1 MTKYR
6 EIIRLS
12 GLGLSQTNIALS
24 CNASKTTVNKVL
36 KAAREQKLSWPL
48 DPRLTDPVLGRL
60 LFPDSKAKP
69 ATSKRMP
76 DYEHIR
82 KELLRNGVNKKLLWT
97 EYLEECRLSGDEPL
111 MYSQFCYYIQQDEQK
126 RRATMHINR
135 KPAEQVEVD
144 WAGDP
149 AHIIDP
155 DTGEILDAH
164 IFVGV
169 MTYSQY
175 PYVEAFMDEKQPSWI
190 TAHVHMYE
198 YFGGVA
204 KILVPDNCRT
214 AVEHNKGWKDQRI
227 NAVYQ
232 EMAEHYGTAVIP
244 ARVRA
249 PKDKPNAEGSV
260 GNISTWITA
269 ALRNEQFFSLDELNR
284 AIRQKLEDFS
294 HCPFQKKEG
303 SRYEIFRDE
312 ELPLLAPLPATPYE
326 LAEWKQAT
334 VQFNYHISLAG
345 MLYSVPYEYIKRKVD
360 VRVTDKTV
368 EIFYNHNR
376 IASHRRLYGRKGQ
389 YSTVTEHMP
398 ESHQQYLEWNGD
410 RFRKWA
416 ERIGSSTC
424 QVVDAILTSKRVEQQ
439 SYRSCMGLLKLAD
452 KYSVDRLEAACRK
465 ALSFTAT
472 PSYKSIKNI
481 LDTGNDQMEIPDKGK
496 ATDSHTEPTKNSHAL
511 TRGADYYRR

>member
-36 KAAREQKLSWPL
+36 KAAREQNLSWPL
-48 DPRLTDPVLGRL
+48 DPKLTDPVLGRL

-227 NAVYQ
+227 
-232 EMAEHYGTAVIP
+232 
-244 ARVRA
+244 
-249 PKDKPNAEGSV
+249 KDKPNAEGSV

-465 ALSFTAT
+465 ALSFTAA

-481 LDTGNDQMEIPDKGK
+481 LDTGNDQMEIPDKGN